1 MSFHPNEPK
10 AVEIP
15 LSAFG
20 SLVTE
25 LNPSDVPFGL
35 SPDNADVAY
44 TPGNVSTR
52 PGLHGEIPAFPAG
65 GPNNQV
71 PSSNYAKSYKSPDGT
86 YTNLFLDSNG
96 ALWKKNVN
104 KVPLNRI
111 KLLDST
117 PFSYAKS
124 VTAFGREYIA
134 ISDGNLG
141 QEMPLQFD
149 GTNLDRF
156 TQDGP
161 GNPPQIASLALPP
174 TVIASIA
181 RAGNGVTV
189 TTTAPHSLQNG
200 YQAQVSDT
208 PPTQTGGPI
217 VLIKIDNEE
226 SPGIAT
232 VVMTTPHGLTPGVFV
247 TLDGVSSTVVG
258 GGNVSIKRA
267 GQILTVETLTPH
279 GLTPGAVVTLFAT
292 GTPSFDTTF
301 TVAQVT
307 SPTTYVTYQV
317 GPDLVG
323 GGGNTQVNWPIPNT
337 ATPKFFEVVA
347 APSPLNFQVAVN
359 YSDGL
364 WSGGT
369 VSHSWDGTFHVSD
382 VTATTFKYQQYG
394 PDATGAA
401 GGGVTPYGQ
410 AAPGKHQCRVSFLT
424 RNGSITSPSPPIPFI
439 ANGGQYIRVT
449 DLPIG
454 PPNTVARILQFTGAE
469 GADFFCIPVPA
480 QINGQQVSTATQIN
494 DNTSATATLDFSDN
508 TLFAATA
515 TSIPGNDLA
524 SQISIDG
531 ALGFGLSG
539 SRLITCG
546 QRNRVQNLLNMGFD
560 GGHLPSTPTKP
571 TGWTSLDGNGAL
583 VAGRLGQAWQITVP
597 ADGGPHGILSQSLYA
612 DAYGAPIAHPNTKY
626 RFRCW
631 LKVSIADLPGLRFEA
646 QIASPSTGYS
656 SVAIF
661 NFNLSATGAWMEAD
675 FPIPTPGVIPVTD
688 FVIEI
693 YAVSTITP
701 ATVTVDEMSM
711 VYVDNPTLDT
721 LLYGSYVNNPEGIDG
736 VSGKFGPSDDV
747 HKVMTMGIIRSN
759 LYLLTQD
766 PGGRIH
772 AVVDNG
778 ITEPAGWQINEV
790 ASQCGALSAFC
801 LTQSQLDDS
810 TASGGEEWFAWASV
824 AGARIFNGSEPWK
837 ISQEIQPTWDAMNPN
852 GYLFIWALNN
862 PTKREMYFGI
872 PATPVLSLP
881 SPSAIFVMNYALL
894 DGAYQIGVASP
905 MRAPTSDEVRKWT
918 IWHRPMNGAAILYL
932 AEGFTIVTRPVFL
945 SGNNGGTI
953 TGPGFGRVYS
963 LQDGLLTDDDYG
975 HIDSYYTTHFFVPP
989 ELEGALR
996 LGSHMKMLSY
1006 LTAIVSG
1013 VGNLSIVP
1021 LINKLTRAWALNCQ
1035 RVLGADPDYDLE
1047 WSGGSASG
1055 QRIAF
1060 RVSVAPLAGTDNYF
1074 SLSRFVPSM
1083 KANTHLPVRGVA

>member
-1 MSFHPNEPK
+1 MSFNPSG

-15 LSAFG
+15 LSTFG

-52 PGLHGEIPAFPAG
+52 DGLHGEIQAFPAG

-71 PSSNYAKSYKSPDGT
+71 PSTNYGKSYKSPDGT
-86 YTNLFLDSNG
+86 IANLFLDSNG

-104 KVPLNRI
+104 KTPLNAI

-149 GTNLDRF
+149 GANLDRF

-161 GNPPQIASLALPP
+161 GNPPQIASVPIASS
-174 TVIASIA
+174 VIGSIA
-181 RAGNGVTV
+181 RSGNEVSV
-189 TTTAPHSLQNG
+189 ATTGAHGLQDG
-200 YQAQVSDT
+200 YQAQISGT
-208 PPTQTGGPI
+208 PATQTGGPI
-217 VLIKIDNEE
+217 VLIRINNEE

-247 TLDGVSSTVVG
+247 TLDGIAATVVG
-258 GGNVSIKRA
+258 GGNVSIARA
-267 GQILTVETLTPH
+267 GQILTVKTTSPH
-279 GLTPGAVVTLFAT
+279 GLTPGAVVTLFST
-292 GTPSFDTTF
+292 GTVDLDTTF
-301 TVAQVT
+301 VVQQVT
-307 SPTTYVTYQV
+307 APDTYVTYQV
-317 GPDLVG
+317 GADLVT
-323 GGGNTQVNWPIPNT
+323 GGGNTQLNWPIPNT
-337 ATPKFFEVVA
+337 ATPTYFQVVA
-347 APSPLNFQVAVN
+347 APNALAFQVAVS
-359 YSDGL
+359 YSDGA

-369 VSHSWDGTFHVSD
+369 VSHSWDGIFFVFDAAGS
-382 VTATTFKYQQYG
+382 TFKYQQYG

-401 GGGVTPYGQ
+401 GGAVTPYGQ

-424 RNGSITSPSPPIPFI
+424 RNRSITAPSPPIPFI
-439 ANGGQYIRVT
+439 ANGGQYLQLSDI
-449 DLPIG
+449 PIG

-469 GADFFCIPVPA
+469 GADFFYIPNPA

-494 DNTSATATLDFSDN
+494 DNTSTTATLDFSDN

-515 TSIPGNDLA
+515 VSIPGNDLA
-524 SQISIDG
+524 SQVPLDG

-539 SRLITCG
+539 SRLVAYG
-546 QRNRVQNLLNMGFD
+546 QRNRVTNLLNMGFD

-571 TGWTSLDGNGAL
+571 TGWASLDGTGAL
-583 VAGRLGQAWQITVP
+583 VAGRLGQAWQIT
-597 ADGGPHGILSQSLYA
+597 GGASPQGVLQQSLYA
-612 DAYGAPIAHPNTKY
+612 DAYGAPIAQPNTQY
-626 RFRCW
+626 RLRCW
-631 LKVSIADLPGLRFEA
+631 VKIQAASIGLKFEA
-646 QIASPSTGYS
+646 SITSGSTGFIS
-656 SVAIF
+656 LATFSF
-661 NFNLSATGAWMEAD
+661 GLSTTGAWMEAD
-675 FPIPTPGVIPVTD
+675 FTLPTPSVIPSDLVLR
-688 FVIEI
+688 I
-693 YAVSTITP
+693 YAVSP
-701 ATVTVDEMSM
+701 SVPLTVTVDELSV
-711 VYVDNPTLDT
+711 VYSAKPALDT
-721 LLYGSYVNNPEGIDG
+721 TLYGSYVNNPEGING

-747 HKVMTMGIIRSN
+747 HKLMAMGIIRSN

-810 TASGGEEWFAWASV
+810 TASGGEEWFAWASF

-837 ISQEIQPTWDAMNPN
+837 ISQEIQPTWDTMNQN
-852 GYLFIWALNN
+852 GYPYIWTLND
-862 PTKREMYFGI
+862 TSKREMYFGI
-872 PATPVLSLP
+872 PATPTLP
-881 SPSAIFVMNYALL
+881 TPAPSAIFVMNYALL
-894 DGAYQIGVASP
+894 DGAYQIAFGSP
-905 MRAPTSDEVRKWT
+905 LSAPTSDQVRKWT
-918 IWHRPMNGAAILYL
+918 IWRRPMNGAAILYL
-932 AEGFTIVTRPVFL
+932 LDGVTIVTRPVFL
-945 SGNNGGTI
+945 SGNNDGSI
-953 TGPGFGRVYS
+953 FGPGFGRVYS
-963 LQDGLLTDDDYG
+963 LQAGLLTDDDYG

-1006 LTAIVSG
+1006 FTAVVSG
-1013 VGNLSIVP
+1013 VGTLSITA
-1021 LINKLTRAWALNCQ
+1021 LINKLTRAWALNCS
-1035 RVLGADPDYDLE
+1035 RTLSADPNYDLE

-1055 QRIAF
+1055 QRLAF
-1060 RVSVAPLAGTDNYF
+1060 RVSVAPITGTDNYF
-1074 SLSRFVPSM
+1074 SLSRMVPSM
-1083 KANTHLPVRGVA
+1083 KANTHLPVRGAA